1 MTTKL
6 FGICRY
12 ILTLRMA
19 KQGYNALHAGRRRI
33 HSNFYTCVVLFLC
46 FAFICLV
53 NPPFY
58 LQFSCRFC
66 KGITFWRIF
75 HLYSIINLFHCV
87 FISFNHRQSDVK
99 VKQPNVFTGPRQPN
113 SKNIRLLFLLK
124 STHNSLQIVVHYP
137 HFVIL

>member
-1 MTTKL
+1 MQFFLIFPTKMTTKL

-19 KQGYNALHAGRRRI
+19 KQGYNALHTGRRRI

-58 LQFSCRFC
+58 LQFLADFARE
-66 KGITFWRIF
+66 
-75 HLYSIINLFHCV
+75 
-87 FISFNHRQSDVK
+87 
-99 VKQPNVFTGPRQPN
+99 
-113 SKNIRLLFLLK
+113 LLFGRYFTYIASSICSIVSSFP
-124 STHNSLQIVVHYP
+124 STTDKVMSKLNSQMFSLVRANQTRRTFAFY
-137 HFVIL
+137 FF